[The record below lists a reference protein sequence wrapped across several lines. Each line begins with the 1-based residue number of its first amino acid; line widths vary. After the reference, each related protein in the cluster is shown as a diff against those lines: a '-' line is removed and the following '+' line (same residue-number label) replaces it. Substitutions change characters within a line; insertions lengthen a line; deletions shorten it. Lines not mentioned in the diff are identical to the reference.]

1 MSCSIPH
8 RHLWSPERLSA
19 ADLHAL
25 LDTAAEVK
33 RAKQRDSGW
42 APLRGRNIA
51 VLAQQNDD
59 ATLGFERAVR
69 ELGGKATR
77 LDVRDWHSSAG
88 ARVADAARML
98 GRLYEAIDCSG
109 LPAPLVE
116 QIDAHCGVPVFNG
129 LARPDHPLSALGA
142 LLTMREA
149 SGKPLERLHVQ
160 FRGEAQS
167 PRQRTATTLTRLAG
181 VDALPQLSAA
191 AVGAADAPG
200 DEPDFIFDPLAA
212 PSAADCLIVPDAPLD
227 EQAYIAA
234 LLAKNRRCA
243 LQAML
248 ICSLH

>member
-8 RHLWSPERLSA
+8 RHLWLPERLSA

-33 RAKQRDSGW
+33 RAKQRDPGW
-42 APLRGRNIA
+42 TPLRGRHIA
-51 VLAQQNDD
+51 VLAQHNDD

-77 LDVRDWHSSAG
+77 LDARAWQSSAG

-109 LPAPLVE
+109 LPAALLE

-129 LARPDHPLSALGA
+129 LARPDHPLSAIGA
-142 LLTMREA
+142 MLTMRET

-160 FRGEAQS
+160 LGGDAQS
-167 PRQRTATTLTRLAG
+167 APQR
-181 VDALPQLSAA
+181 AA
-191 AVGAADAPG
+191 AALARLVGIDVQPQMSVAIGSADAAG

-212 PSAADCLIVPDAPLD
+212 AGTTERLTVPDATRD
-227 EQAYIAA
+227 EQAYITA
-234 LLAKNRRCA
+234 LLAHNTRCA

-248 ICSLH
+248 VCSLH

>member
-1 MSCSIPH
+1 MSCTIPH

-42 APLRGRNIA
+42 APLRGRHIA

-59 ATLGFERAVR
+59 ATLAFERAVR
-69 ELGGKATR
+69 ELGGKATL
-77 LDVRDWHSSAG
+77 LDARDWQSSAG

-109 LPAPLVE
+109 LPAALLE
-116 QIDAHCGVPVFNG
+116 QIDAHSGVPVFNG
-129 LARPDHPLSALGA
+129 LAQPDHPLSAVGA
-142 LLTMREA
+142 LLTMRDA
-149 SGKPLERLHVQ
+149 SGMPFERLHVQ
-160 FRGEAQS
+160 LFGDPQL
-167 PRQRTATTLTRLAG
+167 PPQRTAAALARLVG
-181 VDALPQLSAA
+181 VDAQPQMSAA
-191 AVGAADAPG
+191 IGAADAAG

-212 PSAADCLIVPDAPLD
+212 PAATNRLIMPAAPPD
-227 EQAYIAA
+227 EQAYIAT
-234 LLAKNRRCA
+234 LLARNSRCA

-248 ICSLH
+248 ICSLN

>member
-25 LDTAAEVK
+25 LDTAADVK
-33 RAKQRDSGW
+33 RAKQRDPAW
-42 APLRGRNIA
+42 APLRGRHVA

-59 ATLGFERAVR
+59 ATLEFERAVR
-69 ELGGKATR
+69 ELGGKTTR
-77 LDVRDWHSSAG
+77 LDAGDWQSSAG

-109 LPAPLVE
+109 LPAALLE

-129 LARPDHPLSALGA
+129 LARPDHPLSSVGA

-149 SGKPLERLHVQ
+149 SGKSLERLHVQ
-160 FRGEAQS
+160 LGGDPDAP
-167 PRQRTATTLTRLAG
+167 PRRTAAGLARLVG
-181 VDALPQLSAA
+181 IDAQPQASVAI
-191 AVGAADAPG
+191 GAADAAG

-212 PSAADCLIVPDAPLD
+212 PGTSEHLVAPDATRD

-234 LLAKNRRCA
+234 LLANNARCA

-248 ICSLH
+248 VCSLH